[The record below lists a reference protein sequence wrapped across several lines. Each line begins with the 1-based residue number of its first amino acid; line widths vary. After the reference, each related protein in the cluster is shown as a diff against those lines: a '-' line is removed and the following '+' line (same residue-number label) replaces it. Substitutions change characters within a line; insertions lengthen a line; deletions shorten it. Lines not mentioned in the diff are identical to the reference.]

1 METTRRDLRLLIF
14 HEFRLGRRTVEAL
27 ANIRRSMGQ
36 GVLTLRSI
44 QIWFRQFQENRT
56 ELDDRP
62 RSGRPIEFDLDALKA
77 LIEEDPRQSLRS
89 LAAELGCSHMTIE
102 RQLIGL
108 GKTWKCGYWVPH
120 ELTQQQFQDRVDA
133 CLELLS
139 SHRTLDWMTNIVTGD
154 EKWVTYVNHRHRRQW
169 LGAGERGVPTPKP
182 ELHQKKIML
191 SVWWGTRGVIY
202 WELLPTD
209 TTVTAN
215 VYCRQLDRVA
225 QSLKGKQDRVYFLHD
240 NARPHIAI
248 STRKKILDLKWTT
261 IRHPAYSP
269 DLAPTDY
276 HLFRSLASFLSE
288 KSFENEDDIKKCL
301 TEFFASKS
309 PDFYR
314 DGIQSLAQR
323 WHYVI
328 DNNGAYYI

>member
-1 METTRRDLRLLIF
+1 
-14 HEFRLGRRTVEAL
+14 
-27 ANIRRSMGQ
+27 
-36 GVLTLRSI
+36 
-44 QIWFRQFQENRT
+44 
-56 ELDDRP
+56 
-62 RSGRPIEFDLDALKA
+62 
-77 LIEEDPRQSLRS
+77 
-89 LAAELGCSHMTIE
+89 
-102 RQLIGL
+102 
-108 GKTWKCGYWVPH
+108 
-120 ELTQQQFQDRVDA
+120 
-133 CLELLS
+133 
-139 SHRTLDWMTNIVTGD
+139 
-154 EKWVTYVNHRHRRQW
+154 
-169 LGAGERGVPTPKP
+169 
-182 ELHQKKIML
+182 ML

-202 WELLPTD
+202 WELLPEG

-225 QSLKGKQDRVYFLHD
+225 QSLKRKQDRVYFLHD

-261 IRHPAYSP
+261 LRHPAYSP

-276 HLFRSLASFLSE
+276 HLFRSLASYLNE